1 MDAGIAPTK
10 GNLIKAKNT
19 LALSKQGY
27 ELLDK
32 KRNILT
38 MEMMSMIDKAEAVQS
53 RIDSTFKDAYY
64 ALQAANITLGIS
76 NVEQLGFT
84 IPPDES
90 MSIRFRSIMGVEI
103 PMVDFDKRDPEPR
116 YGFSRTSSAL
126 DEAYEKF
133 NEVKALTA
141 ELAEVENAIYR
152 LAVNIMKSKKRTNAL
167 KNIVIPKYND
177 SVKYI
182 QDYLEEKEREEFSR
196 LKIIKKK
203 KGSSY

>member
-1 MDAGIAPTK
+1 MDTGIAPTK

-19 LALSKQGY
+19 LTLSKQGY

-38 MEMMSMIDKAEAVQS
+38 MEMMSMIDKAEIVQS
-53 RIDSTFKDAYY
+53 KIDSTFREAYY

-103 PMVDFDKRDPEPR
+103 PMVDFDKSDPEPR

-133 NEVKALTA
+133 NEVKALTV

>member
-1 MDAGIAPTK
+1 MIIEMAPTK

-19 LALSKQGY
+19 LALSGQGY

-38 MEMMSMIDKAEAVQS
+38 MEMMALIDKAKLVQS

-64 ALQAANITLGIS
+64 ALQTANITLGIS
-76 NVEQLGFT
+76 NVEQLGYTFPEDDS
-84 IPPDES
+84 I
-90 MSIRFRSIMGVEI
+90 SIRFRSIMGVEL
-103 PMVDFDKRDPEPR
+103 PMVDFEKKLPEPR

-133 NEVKALTA
+133 NEVKTLTA
-141 ELAEVENAIYR
+141 ELAEVENDVYR
-152 LAVNIMKSKKRTNAL
+152 LAVNVIKTKKRANAL
-167 KNIVIPKYND
+167 KNIIIPRYNEI
-177 SVKYI
+177 VKYI

-196 LKIIKKK
+196 LKVIKSRKT
-203 KGSSY
+203 S

>member
-1 MDAGIAPTK
+1 MITGMAPTK

-19 LALSKQGY
+19 LVLSSQGY

-38 MEMMSMIDKAEAVQS
+38 IEMMSLIDKAKLVQS

-64 ALQAANITLGIS
+64 ALQTANITLGIS
-76 NVEQLGFT
+76 NVEQLGYTFPEDDSAT
-84 IPPDES
+84 
-90 MSIRFRSIMGVEI
+90 IRFRSIMGVEL
-103 PMVDFDKRDPEPR
+103 PMVDFEKKQIEPN

-141 ELAEVENAIYR
+141 ELAEVENAVYR
-152 LAVNIMKSKKRTNAL
+152 LAVNVIKTKKRANAL
-167 KNIVIPKYND
+167 KNIIIPRYREM
-177 SVKYI
+177 VKYI
-182 QDYLEEKEREEFSR
+182 QDYLEEKEREDFSR
-196 LKIIKKK
+196 LKVIKARK
-203 KGSSY
+203 SS

>member
-1 MDAGIAPTK
+1 MITGMSPTK

-19 LALSKQGY
+19 LALSSQGY
-27 ELLDK
+27 ELMDK

-38 MEMMSMIDKAEAVQS
+38 MEMMSLIDKAKLVQS

-64 ALQAANITLGIS
+64 ALQTANITLGIS
-76 NVEQLGFT
+76 NVEQLGYTFPEDNSAT
-84 IPPDES
+84 
-90 MSIRFRSIMGVEI
+90 IRFRSIMGVEL
-103 PMVDFDKRDPEPR
+103 PMVDFEKKQIEPN

-141 ELAEVENAIYR
+141 ELAEVENAVYR
-152 LAVNIMKSKKRTNAL
+152 LAVNVIKTKKRANAL
-167 KNIVIPKYND
+167 KNIIIPRYRGM
-177 SVKYI
+177 VKYI

-196 LKIIKKK
+196 LKVIKARK
-203 KGSSY
+203 SS

>member
-1 MDAGIAPTK
+1 MEPGISPTK

-19 LALSKQGY
+19 LSLSKQGY

-38 MEMMSMIDKAEAVQS
+38 MEMMSFIDKAQIVQS

-64 ALQAANITLGIS
+64 ALQSANITLGIS
-76 NVEQLGFT
+76 NVEQLGYTF
-84 IPPDES
+84 PEDDS
-90 MSIRFRSIMGVEI
+90 VSIRFRSIMGVEI
-103 PMVDFDKRDPEPR
+103 PMVDFVKPKLEPK

-141 ELAEVENAIYR
+141 ELAEVENAVYR
-152 LAVNIMKSKKRTNAL
+152 LAVNVMKTKKRANAL
-167 KNIVIPKYND
+167 KNIVIPKYREI
-177 SVKYI
+177 VKHIQEYI
-182 QDYLEEKEREEFSR
+182 EEKEREDFSR
-196 LKIIKKK
+196 LKVIKNRKNNK
-203 KGSSY
+203 

>member
-1 MDAGIAPTK
+1 MEAGMSPTK

-19 LALSKQGY
+19 LSLSKQGY

-38 MEMMSMIDKAEAVQS
+38 MEMISLISKAKLVQS

-76 NVEQLGFT
+76 NIDQLGYTFPEDDSVSVRT
-84 IPPDES
+84 K
-90 MSIRFRSIMGVEI
+90 SIMGVDI
-103 PMVDFDKRDPEPR
+103 PMVDFQKKAPEPQ

-126 DEAYEKF
+126 DEAYQKF

-141 ELAEVENAIYR
+141 ELAEVETAVYR
-152 LAVNIMKSKKRTNAL
+152 LAVNVIKTKKRANAL
-167 KNIVIPKYND
+167 KNIIIPKYKEM
-177 SVKYI
+177 VKYI
-182 QDYLEEKEREEFSR
+182 QEYIEEKERENFSR
-196 LKIIKKK
+196 LKVIKNRKT
-203 KGSSY
+203 S

>member
-1 MDAGIAPTK
+1 MVTGMSPTK

-19 LALSKQGY
+19 LALSSQGY

-38 MEMMSMIDKAEAVQS
+38 IEMMSLIDKAKLVQS

-64 ALQAANITLGIS
+64 ALQTANITIGIS
-76 NVEQLGFT
+76 NVEQLGYTFPEDDSVV
-84 IPPDES
+84 IK
-90 MSIRFRSIMGVEI
+90 FRSIMGVEL
-103 PMVDFDKRDPEPR
+103 PMVDFEKRQIEPN

-141 ELAEVENAIYR
+141 ELAEVENAVYR
-152 LAVNIMKSKKRTNAL
+152 LAINVIKTKKRANAL
-167 KNIVIPKYND
+167 KNIIIPRYKET
-177 SVKYI
+177 VKYI
-182 QDYLEEKEREEFSR
+182 QDYLEEKEREDFSR
-196 LKIIKKK
+196 LKVIKARKN
-203 KGSSY
+203 S

>member
-1 MDAGIAPTK
+1 MIIEMAPTK

-19 LALSKQGY
+19 LALSGQGY

-38 MEMMSMIDKAEAVQS
+38 MEMMALIDKAKLVQS

-64 ALQAANITLGIS
+64 ALQTANITLGIS
-76 NVEQLGFT
+76 NVEQLGYTFPEDDS
-84 IPPDES
+84 I
-90 MSIRFRSIMGVEI
+90 SIRFRSIMGVEL
-103 PMVDFDKRDPEPR
+103 PMVDFEKKLPEPR

-133 NEVKALTA
+133 NEVKTLTA
-141 ELAEVENAIYR
+141 ELAEVENDVYR
-152 LAVNIMKSKKRTNAL
+152 LAVNVIKTKKRANAL
-167 KNIVIPKYND
+167 KNIIIPRYNEI
-177 SVKYI
+177 VKYI

-196 LKIIKKK
+196 LKVIKSRK
-203 KGSSY
+203 SS

>member
-1 MDAGIAPTK
+1 MVTGMSPTK

-19 LALSKQGY
+19 LTLSSQGF
-27 ELLDK
+27 ELMDK

-38 MEMMSMIDKAEAVQS
+38 MEMMSLIDKAKLVQS

-64 ALQAANITLGIS
+64 ALQTANITLGIS

-84 IPPDES
+84 FPEDNS
-90 MSIRFRSIMGVEI
+90 ATIRFRSIMGVELPI
-103 PMVDFDKRDPEPR
+103 VDFEKKQIEPN

-141 ELAEVENAIYR
+141 ELAEVENAVYR
-152 LAVNIMKSKKRTNAL
+152 LAVNVIKTKKRANAL
-167 KNIVIPKYND
+167 KNIIIPRYRGM
-177 SVKYI
+177 VKYI

-196 LKIIKKK
+196 LKVIKARKNN
-203 KGSSY
+203 

>member
-1 MDAGIAPTK
+1 MITGMSPTK

-19 LALSKQGY
+19 LALSSQGY

-38 MEMMSMIDKAEAVQS
+38 IEMMSLIDKAKLVQS

-64 ALQAANITLGIS
+64 ALQTANITIGIS
-76 NVEQLGFT
+76 NVEQLGYTFPEDDSVV
-84 IPPDES
+84 IK
-90 MSIRFRSIMGVEI
+90 FRSIMGVEL
-103 PMVDFDKRDPEPR
+103 PMVDFEKRQIEPN

-141 ELAEVENAIYR
+141 ELAEVENAVYR
-152 LAVNIMKSKKRTNAL
+152 LAINVIKTKKRANAL
-167 KNIVIPKYND
+167 KNIIIPRYNEI
-177 SVKYI
+177 VKYI
-182 QDYLEEKEREEFSR
+182 QDYLEEKEREDFSR
-196 LKIIKKK
+196 LKVIKARKN
-203 KGSSY
+203 S

>member
-1 MDAGIAPTK
+1 MITGMSPTK

-19 LALSKQGY
+19 LALSSQGY

-38 MEMMSMIDKAEAVQS
+38 MEMMSLIDRAKLVQS

-64 ALQAANITLGIS
+64 ALQTANITLGIS
-76 NVEQLGFT
+76 NVEQLGYTF
-84 IPPDES
+84 PEDDS
-90 MSIRFRSIMGVEI
+90 AVIRFRSIMGVEI
-103 PMVDFDKRDPEPR
+103 PMVDFEKKQIEPS

-133 NEVKALTA
+133 NKVKALTA
-141 ELAEVENAIYR
+141 ELAEVENAVYR
-152 LAVNIMKSKKRTNAL
+152 LAVNVIKTKKRANAL
-167 KNIVIPKYND
+167 KNIIIPRYNEI
-177 SVKYI
+177 VKYI

-196 LKIIKKK
+196 LKVIKSRKT
-203 KGSSY
+203 S

>member
-1 MDAGIAPTK
+1 MDAGISPTK

-19 LALSKQGY
+19 LDLSKQGY

-38 MEMMSMIDKAEAVQS
+38 MEMMSMIDRAEAVQS
-53 RIDSTFKDAYY
+53 RIDSTFRDAYY
-64 ALQAANITLGIS
+64 ALQSANITLGIS

-84 IPPDES
+84 FPVDES
-90 MSIRFRSIMGVEI
+90 VTIRFRSIMGVEI
-103 PMVDFDKRDPEPR
+103 PMVDFEKHEPEPK

-152 LAVNIMKSKKRTNAL
+152 LAVNIIKTKKRANAL
-167 KNIVIPKYND
+167 KNIVIPKYKG

-196 LKIIKKK
+196 LKVVKRK

>member
-1 MDAGIAPTK
+1 MITGMSPTK

-19 LALSKQGY
+19 LALSSQGY

-38 MEMMSMIDKAEAVQS
+38 IEMMSLIDKAKLVQS

-64 ALQAANITLGIS
+64 ALQTANITIGIS
-76 NVEQLGFT
+76 NVEQLGYTFPEDDSVV
-84 IPPDES
+84 IK
-90 MSIRFRSIMGVEI
+90 FRSIMGVEL
-103 PMVDFDKRDPEPR
+103 PMVDFEKRQIEPN

-141 ELAEVENAIYR
+141 ELAEVENAVYR
-152 LAVNIMKSKKRTNAL
+152 LAINVIKTKKRANAL
-167 KNIVIPKYND
+167 KNIIIPRYNEI
-177 SVKYI
+177 VKYI
-182 QDYLEEKEREEFSR
+182 QDYLEEKEREDFSR
-196 LKIIKKK
+196 LKVIKARKNA
-203 KGSSY
+203 